1 MTDLSTE
8 ALMARRR
15 IAERLEQA
23 PWAFEPHGDTGDYG
37 VGILLDDNAIAVS
50 GEQQTGERFVAE
62 VVAVEV
68 KGVGYATHIAAN
80 DPTTVIAT
88 IDELLR
94 LREQVEALTKHPGSP
109 TPGETMNELDKLEKY
124 LRNQD
129 LFNSLE
135 ALRGLRAKCARLERE
150 ANWLL
155 RRSVVGV
162 H

>member
-1 MTDLSTE
+1 MTDLSNE

-80 DPTTVIAT
+80 APTTVIAT
-88 IDELLR
+88 IDEVLR
-94 LREQVEALTKHPGSP
+94 LREQVEALTN
-109 TPGETMNELDKLEKY
+109 TRAVQLQDKL
-124 LRNQD
+124 
-129 LFNSLE
+129 
-135 ALRGLRAKCARLERE
+135 
-150 ANWLL
+150 
-155 RRSVVGV
+155 
-162 H
+162 